1 MFKMRIIWIW
11 FVIAELL
18 GCGLAGMLFGNRWG
32 VGLTFLFISFVFALI
47 LLKRNEPGSP
57 KQ

>member
-1 MFKMRIIWIW
+1 MRIIWIW